1 MPRQKIHVIV
11 AQWPA
16 PERVRAFTTTR
27 IGGVSTGSYAAL
39 NLGSHVGDDS
49 AAVTENRR
57 RLVSACSLPGE
68 PVWLSQTHGTRIVN
82 ATTVTLNSQADASF
96 SDQPGVVCTV
106 LTADCLPLF
115 LCNRNGN
122 RVGIV
127 HIGWRGLA
135 AGIVEKAVGAFAI
148 ELSDVVAWL
157 GPAIGPQSFEIG
169 GDVKHALRDNQPEF
183 DSYFA
188 PASRKGKWMAD
199 LYGLISQ
206 HLHFAGVNDCYYDD
220 SLCTYQQPDLF
231 FSYRRDRNCGR
242 MASLI
247 WIDP

>member
-1 MPRQKIHVIV
+1 MPCQNIEVIV

-16 PERVRAFTTTR
+16 PKRVRAFTTTR
-27 IGGVSTGSYAAL
+27 IGGVSTGPYEAL
-39 NLGSHVGDDS
+39 NLGGHVGDDS

-57 RLVSACSLPGE
+57 RLISACGLPGE
-68 PVWLSQTHGTRIVN
+68 PVWLTQIHGTRVVD
-82 ATTVTLNSQADASF
+82 ATTVTPNSQADASF
-96 SDQPGVVCTV
+96 TEQPGVVCTV

-115 LCNRNGN
+115 LCERSGT

-135 AGIVEKAVGAFAI
+135 AGIVAKAVSAFAI
-148 ELSDVVAWL
+148 ELSNVMAWL
-157 GPAIGPQSFEIG
+157 GPAIGPQSFEVG
-169 GDVKHALRDNQPEF
+169 EDVKHALQVNQSEF
-183 DSYFA
+183 DSCFV
-188 PASRKGKWMAD
+188 PASRRGRWMAN

-206 HLHFAGVNDCYYDD
+206 HLRRAGVNNCYYDD
-220 SLCTYQQPDLF
+220 SICTYMQPDLF